1 MGVKTGDVVSSS
13 TIKQLVADLITIYN
27 NRGLTVNGKNL
38 RNLSF
43 WVNYVPD
50 ENGNKVE
57 IAIEQGDPI
66 TKKDLG
72 NIVRKVLVI
81 NEIPSLKDAFDTEPY
96 KSQSGLL
103 AFFNGTSTDL
113 STWAS
118 NLKTI
123 TVQNETSTNHGCRGA
138 CVGLCSGGCYGQGH
152 GRAAS
157 SSGSYV
163 PKGSDWTNTTPKK
176 PCSGCST
183 GCSVSCGTSCSSTC
197 YSSSSIGSSGTCK
210 SGCVGGCNR
219 GCANQCS
226 TACNNCTGNC
236 YNGCGGS
243 CRTNCSGTC
252 AGCSGG
258 CGSGCTG
265 CGSSCGSGCGGSC
278 NTACETTCKNGC
290 ATDCNAYCFGGAK

>member
-38 RNLSF
+38 RDLSF

-50 ENGNKVE
+50 GNGNKVE

-66 TKKDLG
+66 TKSDLG
-72 NIVRKVLVI
+72 NIIRKVLVI
-81 NEIPSLKDAFDTEPY
+81 NEMPSLKDAYDTEPY

-123 TVQNETSTNHGCRGA
+123 TVQNETTQNHGCRGA

-157 SSGSYV
+157 SSGSYI
-163 PKGSDWTNTTPKK
+163 PKGSDWTSTSPGN

-183 GCSVSCGTSCSSTC
+183 GCSAAC
-197 YSSSSIGSSGTCK
+197 Y
-210 SGCVGGCNR
+210 R
-219 GCANQCS
+219 GCAGSCS
-226 TACNNCTGNC
+226 TGCSGSNSGCTGCGFNCQSGCAGGCSSSCTGCSGNC
-236 YNGCGGS
+236 YNGCSGS